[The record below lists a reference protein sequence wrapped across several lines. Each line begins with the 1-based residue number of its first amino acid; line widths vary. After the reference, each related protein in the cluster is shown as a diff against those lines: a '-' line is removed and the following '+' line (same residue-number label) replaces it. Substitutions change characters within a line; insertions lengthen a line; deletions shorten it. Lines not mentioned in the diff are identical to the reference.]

1 MNLQGNPRIIEQL
14 PSYSFMSFIAEVTN
28 ISNFSVMALI
38 SGHWAFSE
46 NAQIS
51 TLILNNAITE
61 SLDSMPVIVV
71 RVRCRHTDN

>member
-1 MNLQGNPRIIEQL
+1 
-14 PSYSFMSFIAEVTN
+14 MSFIAEVTN

-61 SLDSMPVIVV
+61 TACQLLWLESDAG
-71 RVRCRHTDN
+71 TQTTN